1 MYTYLSK
8 VLQNDITEAKFISEA
23 ALGTNFFFE
32 KSSFAFLE
40 FSAIS
45 QPHHLRPGC
54 TSHHSLKGL
63 SGAQS
68 CGNVCQ
74 AQGEG
79 RGFGHNSQSSTFFGC
94 AHTISSSD
102 FVTAFLKRKE
112 NKNRFKSN
120 KLPIRGKC
128 CFSVLPLFKTISF

>member
-8 VLQNDITEAKFISEA
+8 VLQNNITEAKFVSKA
-23 ALGTNFFFE
+23 TLGTNFFFE

-40 FSAIS
+40 FDAVP

-68 CGNVCQ
+68 CGNGCQ

-79 RGFGHNSQSSTFFGC
+79 RGFGHNSQSSTSFGC
-94 AHTISSSD
+94 ANTICSRD
-102 FVTAFLKRKE
+102 FVTAFKGKE
-112 NKNRFKSN
+112 NKNRLKLIC
-120 KLPIRGKC
+120 KLPKVP
-128 CFSVLPLFKTISF
+128 FVYYVVLEWVGGYIK